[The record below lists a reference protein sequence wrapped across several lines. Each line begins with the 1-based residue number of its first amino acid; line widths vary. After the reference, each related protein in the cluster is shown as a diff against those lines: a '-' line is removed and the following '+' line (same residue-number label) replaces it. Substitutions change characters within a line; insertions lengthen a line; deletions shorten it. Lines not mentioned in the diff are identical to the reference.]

1 MAYLCELCEAEHT
14 EGGDIYCPT
23 CRGEI
28 DDTEKLDRAA
38 SHQASTRALRITQS
52 DYFALIHAILNRRA
66 A

>member
-1 MAYLCELCEAEHT
+1 MYLCELCEENFT
-14 EGGDIYCPT
+14 EGGDCYCHL
-23 CRGEI
+23 CRSEI

-52 DYFALIHAILNRRA
+52 DYFALIHTILNRRA